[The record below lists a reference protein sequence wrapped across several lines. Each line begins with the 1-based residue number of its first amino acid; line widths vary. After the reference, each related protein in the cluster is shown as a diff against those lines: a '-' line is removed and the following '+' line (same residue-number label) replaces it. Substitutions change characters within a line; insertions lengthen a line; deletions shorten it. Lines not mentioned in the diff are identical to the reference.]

1 MRRSEQIGLPLR
13 LKDSASLENFFVG
26 DNQQVVDLLKS
37 LADRQTQ
44 RVAYLHGPLGSGKS
58 HLLQAFCRK
67 GLSDGKTPFYI
78 SLAMREVPIE
88 VLDDLAFQGA
98 VCLDDVDAVAGRKDW
113 EEGLLNLFETLA
125 AEGGQ
130 FLLAGRYP
138 PIQAGFVLADLA
150 TRLASGGV
158 WAVQPLAEQDLPEAM
173 RLRARQRGLDLPDAV
188 ISYLIRRMPRD
199 PASVFAL
206 LDEIDRQALAHQRR
220 LTVPFVKDLATQIL
234 DS

>member
-1 MRRSEQIGLPLR
+1 MSRSEQIGLPLR

-26 DNQQVVDLLKS
+26 ENLEVIDLLKS
-37 LADRQTQ
+37 LADRQMP
-44 RVAYLHGPLGSGKS
+44 RVVYLHGPRGSGKS
-58 HLLQAFCRK
+58 HLLQAFCRR
-67 GLSDGKTPFYI
+67 GLSDGRTPFYI
-78 SLAMREVPIE
+78 SLAMPEVPIE
-88 VLDDLAFQGA
+88 MLDDLAAQGA

-125 AEGGQ
+125 GQGGQ

-138 PIQAGFVLADLA
+138 PIQAGFLLADLA

-158 WAVQPLAEQDLPEAM
+158 WAVQPLAEKDLPEAM
-173 RLRARQRGLDLPDAV
+173 RLRARQRGLDMPDAV
-188 ISYLIRRMPRD
+188 INYLIRRVPRD
-199 PASVFAL
+199 PVTVFAL

-220 LTVPFVKDLATQIL
+220 LTVPFVKDLATRIL